1 MTTTFQADFASFN
14 SKSIPPVTTT
24 PTTATPT
31 SNPENYKFDQQ
42 RLQKLDSSEKKELFV
57 FQWLSILEKE
67 LKKGDKTT
75 IANEQDKVEKLL
87 LKFLSSTS
95 PKPTRPTRKL
105 IARCFN
111 LIFTYGSQRKIFDT
125 IVAIQQLLKNV
136 TENSN
141 KLAVIHCLGA
151 ITEVHG
157 KNVMSLFSETVISL
171 VKLMK
176 QTTDVHIRHE
186 ILDSL
191 CRGLKGAGR
200 ALAETTAKDIF
211 KLCKHGFNDKSLIIR
226 ADSGNCLQAL
236 YEYTIYPK
244 PAYQGDYESLII
256 LMIKGM
262 DKSNFK
268 VRQSLSSAASYLLV
282 TFLQSPIPKKKSSSV
297 PAPPTYPTIDEALSI
312 LYNAFNKYS
321 SREILTGIIECYAS
335 FYQKMGIQWIEDN
348 YSLILN
354 HTLSLLKNT
363 KSDQN
368 SSLIVSEYCKYL
380 LRNVIGK
387 ILSESAQNNAVKII
401 INEHIKKVLANK
413 TFTEEKDLEMKCILD
428 ELAALLLDLGP
439 ALIYVPEVAKGLNSI
454 ISYPNRAVNITAS
467 WCIRCF
473 CKQNSTYINQ
483 EISYFVNQLNNA
495 ESSLNENNKNSIE
508 KYISFCYPL
517 ATLITLIP
525 QRSLNVSIATA
536 AQLFNY
542 SSHILKSIQ
551 GGQSSNIP
559 LKIMDAKIQ
568 VAWTIID
575 ALMSLGPKFVK
586 VHLTQ
591 LLNLWKNA
599 LPKISMKDNSIQYSE
614 KEIIHQIDS
623 RSYALSALH
632 SFLEYNDNDLINI
645 DISKR
650 IVICLNNVLAFISS
664 LPKHYSNILSSTL
677 NTQSL
682 INTAT
687 SASITVPFSSSSTPL
702 KKVMEREYLMKKR
715 LYQCYCKF
723 SDPSVYEMA
732 QTILLKST
740 LELIAPD
747 YEKNTNPFTG
757 NISSHHLNSSILAG
771 SYTTSLI
778 KGIRVEVANH
788 LGLIDRG
795 INNIVTSDYDV
806 QRIEELIDQKSF
818 SSCENDPHILFEK
831 EYCLDTSDIIQQCP
845 VSPPLNIGMVDA
857 AIELYSKLFPI
868 QGSNHQETCNEYFL
882 KVTKYLETKIWPGK
896 KEAVQTNLII
906 AILGS
911 LKYILKNQGSLKSNK
926 VASQIKELILSSL
939 SHSSYVIR
947 AISSET
953 VGRLAQVMNTATFT
967 NPLMKELIDKIVN
980 LRDPE
985 TRSGCSLALGCIQ
998 GHVGGM
1004 AGGSQLKTIVG
1015 ILHSL
1020 ASDPHP
1026 QVHMWAL
1033 YSIWLIIEGSGLMY
1047 STYVNSTLSIIS
1059 KLIMSETHEPVS
1071 SFENYN
1077 SIHAGYAGVYPAFGK
1092 ILYALIGVIGPEL
1105 MLSSK
1110 LRDLCFNLYEEF
1122 KNDSDPFVVVE
1133 AIRCIQHFIL
1143 FAPKHLDVGSLI
1155 PFLQYQLSNDNKS
1168 QVQVLRKGCV
1178 TCLYQL
1184 VQREPELVLRNAN
1197 KLEEQLFGLL
1207 DIEPDKM
1214 VKDEIKDI
1222 LLNLLRCVGPKRP
1235 SQWLL
1240 LIKIILSK
1248 SGTVGGASNDSSM
1261 IHMNEQDEDDEEY
1274 FTNIDESDKKP
1285 SKVVQFSSKGKNI
1298 EVVLLPRWRTH
1309 LFALNC
1315 LRELLNVIYK
1325 TGQKA
1330 HYDLQIARKIREQY
1344 GDKNTDFLVF
1354 KLNDLIQMAFGTA
1367 TATVI
1372 DLRLGG
1378 LNVLQDIL
1386 QKFSDSEDPDYEGH
1400 ALIEQYQAQI
1410 SAALTPA
1417 FSKDAPLEVTSVA
1430 CRVCS
1435 KYIGSGINKD
1445 LSTLSRVLKNMNH
1458 CLLKYTSI
1466 HINTD
1471 DSSLN
1476 QVSSHSHSN
1485 ANDKN
1490 GNANANDHKY
1500 STHAFLLVRLSILS
1514 SWAELHL
1521 ASYKHNFLIP
1531 VVQPNL
1537 KLLLSFWISSLC
1549 EFSRLKQE
1557 SEMHSPSSMT
1567 RINDSLSAVSSIYL
1581 AFIREINLPFYEHTW
1596 IPFIQAVASLI
1607 SSTDNEIK
1615 LIFRPESVSPKFPPK
1630 SFYIIFGLC
1639 ISMITTEKSFYS
1651 KNNQLINKELFSGE
1665 KNYDKNEIIIIC
1677 LDSILKFFNPVFAG
1691 TEFLYDDIFFEIMAI
1706 FERLSRQRNTDIQ
1719 YLIVAILNLI
1729 AKNYPYFYTSLDSD
1743 AKELIIDDV
1752 NYGVSEK
1759 FYVVVKLLFYIV
1771 LDSLNVFTNPSSV
1784 NKSDGSMSSLNK
1796 SSSKANMKDEAK
1808 IDLVLSSAMETI
1820 ALIFS
1825 SIQDMNIKIQMIPLQ
1840 LYIYSVVS
1848 QIRPTTIS
1856 SIMVGFKSQMDT
1868 LKIDEQSDESI
1879 KKLYQ
1884 SIQAFS
1890 KNFFEKL
1897 RNMTELSEVDQ
1908 NQKLNYILIETL
1920 ILSSTII
1927 TDKGNESNHIQQ
1939 KLVKIMIR
1947 FLVESLD
1954 IDQPVLSIQILKCI
1968 SSFENLYNREDEP
1981 AMQAIGQSCIKFCV
1995 PNLIRIL
2002 KEINQEKYMNIVK
2015 DETYKNFIEQ
2025 IFLNL
2030 ISNYSM
2036 VKDVKEKIVLLTVI
2050 LCSLAT
2056 YIRDLQQ
2063 MDRKRLINFKN
2074 INEGKV
2080 HSFAVQTMIQ
2090 LATAVPIHFK
2100 SIFSTLPG
2108 KEREKIE
2115 VAFRVNMTANNN
2127 NNNNNNNIHRKDSFD
2142 DDGFSSD
2149 FSDFSDDDNEKV
2161 TNQEPQLKINNSD
2174 FS

>member
-1 MTTTFQADFASFN
+1 VS
-14 SKSIPPVTTT
+14 S
-24 PTTATPT
+24 
-31 SNPENYKFDQQ
+31 PENYRFDEQK
-42 RLQKLDSSEKKELFV
+42 LHKLDSIEKQELYV
-57 FQWLSILEKE
+57 FQWLSSLEKE
-67 LKKGDKTT
+67 LKKGDKNT
-75 IANEQDKVEKLL
+75 IASEQDQVEKVL
-87 LKFLSSTS
+87 LKFLSSTA
-95 PKPTRPTRKL
+95 PKPSRPTRKL
-105 IARCFN
+105 IARCYN

-136 TENSN
+136 SDNSN

-171 VKLMK
+171 IKLMK
-176 QTTDVHIRHE
+176 QSTD
-186 ILDSL
+186 
-191 CRGLKGAGR
+191 
-200 ALAETTAKDIF
+200 
-211 KLCKHGFNDKSLIIR
+211 
-226 ADSGNCLQAL
+226 CLQAL
-236 YEYTIYPK
+236 YDYTIYPK
-244 PAYQGDYESLII
+244 PSYQSDYESLIS

-268 VRQSLSSAASYLLV
+268 VRQSLSSTVAYLLV
-282 TFLQSPIPKKKSSSV
+282 TFLQSPIPKKKSSSQ
-297 PAPPTYPTIDEALSI
+297 PAAPSYPVIDDALSI

-348 YSLILN
+348 YALILN

-380 LRNVIGK
+380 LRNVVGK
-387 ILSESAQNNAVKII
+387 ILSEGAQNNAVKII
-401 INEHIKKVLANK
+401 VNDHIKKVLSNK
-413 TFTEEKDLEMKCILD
+413 TYTEQTDLEMRCVLD
-428 ELAALLLDLGP
+428 ELSALLLDLGP
-439 ALIYVPEVAKGLNSI
+439 ALVYVTEVIKALNSI
-454 ISYPNRAVNITAS
+454 VSYPNRAVNITTA

-473 CKQNSTYINQ
+473 CKQNSTYIYQ
-483 EISYFVNQLNNA
+483 EICYFVNQLNNA
-495 ESSLNENNKNSIE
+495 ETSLDENNENSIDN
-508 KYISFCYPL
+508 YISFCYPL

-525 QRSLNVSIATA
+525 QRSLNISIATA

-542 SSHILKSIQ
+542 SNHILKTIQ
-551 GGQSSNIP
+551 GNQTSNISI
-559 LKIMDAKIQ
+559 KVMDAKIQ

-575 ALMSLGPKFVK
+575 SLMSLGSKFVK

-599 LPKISMKDNSIQYSE
+599 LPKISMKDNTIQYSE
-614 KEIIHQIDS
+614 KELIHQIDS

-632 SFLEYNDNDLINI
+632 SFLEYNDDGIINV
-645 DISKR
+645 DVSKR

-664 LPKHYSNILSSTL
+664 LPKYYSHLLSNTI

-682 INTAT
+682 IN
-687 SASITVPFSSSSTPL
+687 SAANTTLTVSFSSSTTPL
-702 KKVMEREYLMKKR
+702 KNVIEKEYLLKKR

-732 QTILLKST
+732 QTILLKAT

-757 NISSHHLNSSILAG
+757 NINSHSVNSSILA
-771 SYTTSLI
+771 SSCTTSLI
-778 KGIRVEVANH
+778 KGIRVEVASD

-795 INNIVTSDYDV
+795 INSIVTSDYDV

-818 SSCENDPHILFEK
+818 LSCENDPHILFEK
-831 EYCLDTSDIIQQCP
+831 EYTADHNDIIQQCP
-845 VSPPLNIGMVDA
+845 VSPPLNIGMLDA
-857 AIELYSKLFPI
+857 AIELYSKLYPI

-906 AILGS
+906 AILGA

-926 VASQIKELILSSL
+926 VALQVQDLVLRSL
-939 SHSSYVIR
+939 SHPSYIIR

-967 NPLMKELIDKIVN
+967 NPLIQELIDKVIN

-998 GHVGGM
+998 SHIGGM

-1026 QVHMWAL
+1026 VVHMWAL
-1033 YSIWLIIEGSGLMY
+1033 YSIWLTVEGSGLMY
-1047 STYVNSTLSIIS
+1047 SSYVNSTLSIMS
-1059 KLIMSETHEPVS
+1059 KLIMSESHEPVA

-1077 SIHAGYAGVYPAFGK
+1077 NVHAGNAGVYPAFGK

-1105 MLSSK
+1105 MLSST

-1143 FAPKHLDVGSLI
+1143 FAPKNLNVETLI

-1168 QVQVLRKGCV
+1168 QVQILRKACV

-1222 LLNLLRCVGPKRP
+1222 LLNLLRHVGPKHP
-1235 SQWLL
+1235 SKWLVL
-1240 LIKIILSK
+1240 CKIILSK
-1248 SGTVGGASNDSSM
+1248 SGTVGGPSNDSS
-1261 IHMNEQDEDDEEY
+1261 IAMNEQDEDDEEY
-1274 FTNIDESDKKP
+1274 FANVDESDKKP

-1325 TGQKA
+1325 TGIKA
-1330 HYDLQIARKIREQY
+1330 HYDLKVARQIREQAANA
-1344 GDKNTDFLVF
+1344 NTDFLVF
-1354 KLNDLIQMAFGTA
+1354 KLNDLIQMSFGTA
-1367 TATVI
+1367 TAAVI

-1417 FSKDAPLEVTSVA
+1417 FTKDAPLEVTSVA

-1445 LSTLSRVLKNMNH
+1445 LSTLSRVLKNMNQ
-1458 CLLKYTSI
+1458 S
-1466 HINTD
+1466 TD
-1471 DSSLN
+1471 KSASTN
-1476 QVSSHSHSN
+1476 H
-1485 ANDKN
+1485 
-1490 GNANANDHKY
+1490 NDHKY
-1500 STHAFLLVRLSILS
+1500 STHAFLLIRLSILS

-1521 ASYKHNFLIP
+1521 ASYKHTFLIP

-1567 RINDSLSAVSSIYL
+1567 RFNDSLSGISSIYL
-1581 AFIREINLPFYEHTW
+1581 EFIRDINLPFYEHSW
-1596 IPFIQAVASLI
+1596 IPLIQAVSSLI
-1607 SSTDNEIK
+1607 NSTDKEIN
-1615 LIFRPESVSPKFPPK
+1615 LIFRPESVSPEYPPK
-1630 SFYIIFGLC
+1630 SFYILFGLC
-1639 ISMITTEKSFYS
+1639 VGMITTEKSFYS
-1651 KNNQLINKELFSGE
+1651 KNNQIINKELFSGE
-1665 KNYDKNEIIIIC
+1665 KNYDKNEITIIC
-1677 LDSILKFFNPVFAG
+1677 LDSILKFFKPSYAG
-1691 TEFLYDDIFFEIMAI
+1691 TEFLYDDIFFELLAI
-1706 FERLSRQRNTDIQ
+1706 FERLSRQRNENIQ
-1719 YLIVAILNLI
+1719 YLIVAILNLV
-1729 AKNYPYFYTSLDSD
+1729 AKNYSNFYTSLDSD
-1743 AKELIIDDV
+1743 AKELVIDDI
-1752 NYGVSEK
+1752 NYNISEK
-1759 FYVVVKLLFYIV
+1759 FYSVVKLLFYIV
-1771 LDSLNVFTNPSSV
+1771 
-1784 NKSDGSMSSLNK
+1784 
-1796 SSSKANMKDEAK
+1796 
-1808 IDLVLSSAMETI
+1808 IDYL
-1820 ALIFS
+1820 
-1825 SIQDMNIKIQMIPLQ
+1825 
-1840 LYIYSVVS
+1840 
-1848 QIRPTTIS
+1848 
-1856 SIMVGFKSQMDT
+1856 
-1868 LKIDEQSDESI
+1868 
-1879 KKLYQ
+1879 
-1884 SIQAFS
+1884 
-1890 KNFFEKL
+1890 
-1897 RNMTELSEVDQ
+1897 
-1908 NQKLNYILIETL
+1908 
-1920 ILSSTII
+1920 
-1927 TDKGNESNHIQQ
+1927 
-1939 KLVKIMIR
+1939 
-1947 FLVESLD
+1947 
-1954 IDQPVLSIQILKCI
+1954 
-1968 SSFENLYNREDEP
+1968 
-1981 AMQAIGQSCIKFCV
+1981 
-1995 PNLIRIL
+1995 
-2002 KEINQEKYMNIVK
+2002 
-2015 DETYKNFIEQ
+2015 
-2025 IFLNL
+2025 
-2030 ISNYSM
+2030 
-2036 VKDVKEKIVLLTVI
+2036 
-2050 LCSLAT
+2050 
-2056 YIRDLQQ
+2056 
-2063 MDRKRLINFKN
+2063 
-2074 INEGKV
+2074 
-2080 HSFAVQTMIQ
+2080 
-2090 LATAVPIHFK
+2090 
-2100 SIFSTLPG
+2100 
-2108 KEREKIE
+2108 
-2115 VAFRVNMTANNN
+2115 
-2127 NNNNNNNIHRKDSFD
+2127 
-2142 DDGFSSD
+2142 
-2149 FSDFSDDDNEKV
+2149 
-2161 TNQEPQLKINNSD
+2161 
-2174 FS
+2174 